1 MVYFLIKGIRKV
13 IKDRKQKKEDA
24 EKDAI
29 GKDAIGKDAIGKDA
43 NGKEDAIVAD
53 VEVTK

>member
-29 GKDAIGKDAIGKDA
+29 GKDAIGKDAIGK
-43 NGKEDAIVAD
+43 EDAIVAD
-53 VEVTK
+53 VEVTT